1 MAAIEIIGGV
11 AIPEE
16 ELSFTAARSSG
27 PGGQNVNK
35 VSTKVT
41 LWFDVAGSPSLTDEV
56 RARLLDRL
64 GPRIGKD
71 GVLRIVSQATRSQ
84 VDNKEAALARFVE
97 LVREA
102 LRPVKSRRPTKVP
115 RGEKAR
121 RLETKRKDSARKRE
135 RGRPGMGE

>member
-102 LRPVKSRRPTKVP
+102 LRPVKARRPTKVP